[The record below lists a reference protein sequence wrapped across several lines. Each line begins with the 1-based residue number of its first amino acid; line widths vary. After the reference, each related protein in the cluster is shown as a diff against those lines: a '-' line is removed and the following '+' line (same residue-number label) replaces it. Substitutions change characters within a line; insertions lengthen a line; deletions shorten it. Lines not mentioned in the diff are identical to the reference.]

1 MKSNSNE
8 FLALITGAAIGT
20 IVAMLYAP
28 ERGADVRR
36 KIADTANTALDA
48 VSRAA
53 DELKG
58 KAEVAIE
65 EGKGT
70 LESRLNSLIDNAQHK
85 PVELIEL
92 LEGKLAVLKKKA
104 ELKEKNLKQNNKP
117 TSVNVN

>member
-1 MKSNSNE
+1 MKTNSNE

-20 IVAMLYAP
+20 IVAILYAP
-28 ERGADVRR
+28 EKGVDTRR
-36 KIADTANTALDA
+36 KIADSANTALDA

-53 DELKG
+53 EELKR

-70 LESRLNSLIDNAQHK
+70 LESRLSSLIDNAHHK

-92 LEGKLAVLKKKA
+92 LEAKLAVLKKKA
-104 ELKEKNLKQNNKP
+104 EQKEKSAKQNNNP
-117 TSVNVN
+117 SSVNVN

>member
-36 KIADTANTALDA
+36 KIADSANTALDA

-53 DELKG
+53 EELKG